1 MKLIRA
7 SFLFIAMI
15 IVVMHAV
22 IPHRH
27 HESSN
32 SVAHFQEH
40 EKANSIIDLLVIAFH
55 HEQYEGQLE
64 IYDASDIVDFEFQ
77 SFVAILPFFEAFQF
91 EAELEPNIGQN
102 NFDTREKSLTKG
114 ENSILDLRGPPTE
127 LV

>member
-7 SFLFIAMI
+7 SFLFIAML

-27 HESSN
+27 HESTK
-32 SVAHFQEH
+32 SVEHFQEH
-40 EKANSIIDLLVIAFH
+40 EKVSSIIDLLVIAFH

-64 IYDASDIVDFEFQ
+64 IYDATDKVDFEFQ
-77 SFVAILPFFEAFQF
+77 SFVAILPIFETFQF
-91 EAELEPNIGQN
+91 ETELEPNIGQT

-114 ENSILDLRGPPTE
+114 ESLTLDLRGPPTK